1 VTFAATLI
9 AVMAAY
15 LLLPL
20 FNQISGKQLAATP
33 HLLLVISPALLAVIL
48 VIGSLAGAYPA
59 LYLSAFQPIQVLKGK
74 IAGGFRNSNL
84 RSFLVVFQ
92 FAISIFLIIG
102 TLVIYNQLKFI
113 QNKDLGY
120 KRDQVLMVYN
130 VSSLGDG
137 ARILKQE
144 VKQLAGVRNAT
155 LTGFTPVNG
164 WRNNGSVFKDHS
176 MNARQGTLTQ
186 LWDVDPDY
194 IPTMG
199 MTVISGRNFSD
210 KMATDSSAMIINESA
225 ARLLG
230 LTNPLNQPL
239 YRPQDDFGRQ
249 FKSYHVIGVVR
260 DFNFSSLRDDIGPL
274 ILRYEP
280 NNADLSVKVSGE
292 NSALA
297 IAQIRTIWNK
307 LSPNQQ
313 FSYGFLNEDFNNL
326 YRSEQRMGS
335 LSLVFTSL
343 AIIIACLGLFG
354 LAAYAAEQ
362 RTKEIGIRK
371 VLGAQVS
378 GIVRL
383 LSLDFI
389 KLVIIAIV
397 AATPAAWWVM
407 QKFFLQGFVY
417 RTTIQWYIPALAG
430 TIVIIIAFA
439 TVSYQS
445 IKAAMNNPVDSLRS
459 E

>member
-1 VTFAATLI
+1 
-9 AVMAAY
+9 
-15 LLLPL
+15 
-20 FNQISGKQLAATP
+20 
-33 HLLLVISPALLAVIL
+33 
-48 VIGSLAGAYPA
+48 
-59 LYLSAFQPIQVLKGK
+59 VLKGK

-210 KMATDSSAMIINESA
+210 KMATDSSAMIINEAS
-225 ARLLG
+225 ARLMG
-230 LTNPLNQPL
+230 FANPIGETVQYGSRN
-239 YRPQDDFGRQ
+239 YT
-249 FKSYHVIGVVR
+249 VIGVTKDMIRGDPFLKIAPSFYCLQGFPPGTIEIRLNTQLPTGEALRRTRAV
-260 DFNFSSLRDDIGPL
+260 FSKYNPRSPFTYRFVDEEYGKKFGNEQRIGRL
-274 ILRYEP
+274 
-280 NNADLSVKVSGE
+280 ASFFA
-292 NSALA
+292 ALA
-297 IAQIRTIWNK
+297 IFI
-307 LSPNQQ
+307 S
-313 FSYGFLNEDFNNL
+313 
-326 YRSEQRMGS
+326 
-335 LSLVFTSL
+335 
-343 AIIIACLGLFG
+343 CLGLFG
-354 LAAYAAEQ
+354 LASFVAEQ

-371 VLGAQVS
+371 VLGASIAQVW
-378 GIVRL
+378 RL
-383 LSLDFI
+383 LSWEFFA
-389 KLVIIAIV
+389 LVGV
-397 AATPAAWWVM
+397 ALLIATPIAYFLMHRWLENYENHTGMPWWV
-407 QKFFLQGFVY
+407 FAAAGGG
-417 RTTIQWYIPALAG
+417 ALAL
-430 TIVIIIAFA
+430 TLL
-439 TVSYQS
+439 TVSFQA
-445 IKAAMNNPVDSLRS
+445 IKAGLTNPVKSLRS